1 MNLNEKV
8 RSVIKDAAQKLTGSE
23 RRAFEA
29 KVATD
34 LFDGNARKTEQEFGW
49 GRETVKKGIKEL
61 ESDIICIDN
70 YQGRG
75 NKKTEEKLINL
86 EQDIRDIVE
95 PHSQV
100 DPKFQSDLAY
110 SRITAEAVRNALINN
125 KGYKD
130 EELPTVRTMLNIINR
145 LGFTLK
151 KVQKSKPLKK
161 LPRWMKYSTMSA
173 KQMKNPITILNH

>member
-1 MNLNEKV
+1 M
-8 RSVIKDAAQKLTGSE
+8 
-23 RRAFEA
+23 
-29 KVATD
+29 
-34 LFDGNARKTEQEFGW
+34 
-49 GRETVKKGIKEL
+49 
-61 ESDIICIDN
+61 
-70 YQGRG
+70 
-75 NKKTEEKLINL
+75 